1 MLLLGERIKE
11 LRMSR
16 KYSQKELARILQ
28 VFSSGSLQHG
38 IQFAPAFVT
47 DAVKNF
53 KGVSCVR

>member
-28 VFSSGSLQHG
+28 VSSGSLQHG